1 LPDQDGRART
11 NSGEGNHPR
20 NCDDARQRRRKD
32 NLMAKDMSLILQS
45 LLERVKKRGYS
56 DDEILRV
63 AAAQGDSLLDKFA
76 DVMAAAARKPH
87 DTFPVTVNYGLSVEE
102 AISAG
107 QYQAVHGEINSKNF
121 PSARSGQAELEIVL
135 VRFEHRM
142 KSEDV
147 LQELD
152 KEDLRA
158 AELPEF
164 LAFGAKYPDV
174 QRKFSIA
181 GLGSVWKDRK
191 GYRNVPCLYEASEG
205 RYLDLHWWDDGWYS
219 YTRFAATHK

>member
-1 LPDQDGRART
+1 MHATNFEAVMTPGSERT
-11 NSGEGNHPR
+11 T
-20 NCDDARQRRRKD
+20 D
-32 NLMAKDMSLILQS
+32 MAKDTYLILQS
-45 LLERVKKRGYS
+45 LLEKVRKRGYS

-63 AAAQGDSLLDKFA
+63 ASAQGDNLLDKFA

-87 DTFPVTVNYGLSVEE
+87 DTFPVTVNYELCVED
-102 AISAG
+102 AIRAG
-107 QYQAVHGEINSKNF
+107 NYQAVHADINGKNF
-121 PSARSGQAELEIVL
+121 PSTRKGQADVAIVL
-135 VRFEHRM
+135 VRFDHRM

-147 LQELD
+147 LKELERD
-152 KEDLRA
+152 GLRA

-174 QRKFSIA
+174 QRKFSVA
-181 GLGSVWKDRK
+181 GLGSVWQDRK

-219 YTRFAATHK
+219 YTRFAATRK